1 MIREL
6 PIHFANHCSNS
17 GGTLSAGL
25 WRLAS
30 TIIGAFAA
38 WAVLEID
45 GGSGVLLS
53 GFAVVLGNYE
63 ITRDQ

>member
-1 MIREL
+1 MEL
-6 PIHFANHCSNS
+6 PIYLANQCSNS